1 VRGGTFPVRSFFE
14 RLLGAGAMPY
24 LLHLRPLE
32 WPIMSAH
39 FFLGALLASG
49 WGLRAKPSLL
59 GWLVF
64 VALMN
69 GGTLAINSAFDQDEG
84 DIGYLKA
91 PPKPPEHLLA
101 FSSALLALSAALG
114 FLLPLPF
121 ALINLACVV
130 MSVLY
135 SVPPPRLKARAG
147 WDLLINCVGFGLLTP
162 LAGWALTGRPF
173 NRPILF
179 ASAGFAFLFASL
191 YPMTQIYQVA
201 EDSRRGDRTLVI
213 QVGVG
218 RSLAL
223 ALVAALVAHGWFAAS
238 VVAKGGVP
246 GYLLLSLLAWLAV
259 LAPWLH
265 GWRTWTDHQHEAGMY
280 WGLGAWAVTDLSL
293 LALLWP

>member
-1 VRGGTFPVRSFFE
+1 MTAGRFPIRHFFE
-14 RLLGAGAMPY
+14 RLLGARAMPY

-39 FFLGALLASG
+39 FLLGTLLAAG
-49 WGLRAKPSLL
+49 WGLRARPTGF

-64 VALMN
+64 VALTN

-91 PPKPPEHLLA
+91 PPPPPRHLLG
-101 FSSALLALSAALG
+101 FSSLLLG
-114 FLLPLPF
+114 ASTVLAFLLPRPF

-173 NRPILF
+173 GRAILL
-179 ASAGFAFLFASL
+179 ASFGFAFLFAAL

-213 QVGVG
+213 QLGVG
-218 RSLAL
+218 RGLAL
-223 ALVAALVAHGWFAAS
+223 ALVAALVAHGFFLAGTLALGR
-238 VVAKGGVP
+238 AP
-246 GYLLLSLLAWLAV
+246 LCLLPSLAAWLAV
-259 LAPWLH
+259 LLPWLR
-265 GWRTWTDHQHEAGMY
+265 GWRNWTDLQHERGMY

-293 LALLWP
+293 LVLWWP